1 MNNNES
7 INKKNANNPN
17 ENNQGLSNQNKNTIT
32 YDEGWES
39 VTESEYPVVAS
50 QNFGEDNSEESVNPK
65 AVKKPN
71 DSPKQLLITIQL
83 IVCILIAIAALL
95 IKTFGGEFYAD
106 VHQKYYSNLNNDAIF
121 GEDENFNLNDFLK
134 ASTDDEV

>member
-7 INKKNANNPN
+7 LNNKNINNSN
-17 ENNQGLSNQNKNTIT
+17 ENNQSLISQNKNTIT

-50 QNFGEDNSEESVNPK
+50 QNFGEDSSEESVNQK
-65 AVKKPN
+65 AAKKPK

-95 IKTFGGEFYAD
+95 IKTFGGDFYTD
-106 VHQKYYSNLNNDAIF
+106 VREKYYSNLNNDAIF
-121 GEDENFNLNDFLK
+121 GEDNDFNLNDFLK